1 MSVQPYTGEKPPPYT
16 ETVAGHDQG
25 MTNQNQAVVSYDHQR
40 QVTVTNQSVMVD
52 GQPATVVQVTQIT
65 MLTYL
70 SHPTKFEGKQ
80 NAINSLKGFLDV
92 IHDEKKL
99 PWSFLK
105 NFIYKMG
112 LLIYII

>member
-25 MTNQNQAVVSYDHQR
+25 MTIQNQTVASYDQQR
-40 QVTVTNQSVMVD
+40 QVTVTNQPTTVD
-52 GQPATVVQVTQIT
+52 GQPTTVVQVTQIT

-70 SHPTKFEGKQ
+70 RHPRRFESKQ

-92 IHDEKKL
+92 IHDEK
-99 PWSFLK
+99 SFPGVLLK
-105 NFIYKMG
+105 SSFIKWDYSF
-112 LLIYII
+112 IT